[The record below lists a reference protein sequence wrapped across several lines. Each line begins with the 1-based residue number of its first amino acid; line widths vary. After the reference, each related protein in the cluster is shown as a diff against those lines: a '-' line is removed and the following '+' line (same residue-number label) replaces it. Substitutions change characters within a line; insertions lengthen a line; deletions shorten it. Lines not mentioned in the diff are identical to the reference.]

1 LFLLYLKKIK
11 KIQKQV
17 HFPHDL
23 ANIWLFHNFLPLHIS
38 FSYLQFKKKL
48 KNKKKIN
55 QTRIFFFES
64 SVLKH
69 THTHTHTH
77 THAFF
82 EFQKHRRFWKI
93 QENYGR
99 VCRRIIPQV

>member
-77 THAFF
+77 IHTLSLNFKNIEGF
-82 EFQKHRRFWKI
+82 GKYKKTMEGCVG
-93 QENYGR
+93 E
-99 VCRRIIPQV
+99 